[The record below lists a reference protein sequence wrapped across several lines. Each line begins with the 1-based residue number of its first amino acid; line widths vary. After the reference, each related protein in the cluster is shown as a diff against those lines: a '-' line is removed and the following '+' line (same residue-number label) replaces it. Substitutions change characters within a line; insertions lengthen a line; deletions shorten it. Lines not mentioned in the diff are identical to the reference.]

1 VESFLSAW
9 LVPHNCPLSRI
20 VTFFALFVFVFFNDD
35 IAAHS
40 HFRVYLISTA
50 FGRQVVSLF
59 HLKPSVDANLGTR
72 ESFNGGFVVGKRGSD
87 GVRPEY
93 GPFEIEKGQTRIM
106 QSSTGGFQPNDRKHI
121 QQSELCATC
130 HSLYTTALGAG
141 GKELGIFPEQ
151 MPYPEWLH
159 SDYKDKQSCQACHM
173 PVVKEPVRITRVLGV
188 PREGLARHIFVA
200 ANYFMQHMLNN
211 YRVDLSVVA
220 QSEELTTAADRTVD
234 FLRTQTAK
242 LSVSAPEMRN
252 ARLEADVTV
261 ENISGHKFP
270 TAYPSRRAWLQVTV
284 RDGANRVIFESGALH
299 ADGSIE
305 SNDNDADP
313 GLFEPHYQEIRSTDQ
328 VQIYE
333 PILKNEKGEI
343 TTSLISAVA
352 YAKDN
357 RILPHGFDKATA
369 DADIAVHGGAENDD
383 AFNDKGHR
391 VRYSA
396 AVGDATGPFRV
407 EAELWYEPIGFRWAH
422 NLAPYDAVEPKKF
435 LGYYKAMSNDAA
447 VLIARASNTGK

>member
-1 VESFLSAW
+1 
-9 LVPHNCPLSRI
+9 
-20 VTFFALFVFVFFNDD
+20 
-35 IAAHS
+35 
-40 HFRVYLISTA
+40 
-50 FGRQVVSLF
+50 
-59 HLKPSVDANLGTR
+59 
-72 ESFNGGFVVGKRGSD
+72 
-87 GVRPEY
+87 
-93 GPFEIEKGQTRIM
+93 
-106 QSSTGGFQPNDRKHI
+106 
-121 QQSELCATC
+121 
-130 HSLYTTALGAG
+130 
-141 GKELGIFPEQ
+141 
-151 MPYPEWLH
+151 
-159 SDYKDKQSCQACHM
+159 
-173 PVVKEPVRITRVLGV
+173 
-188 PREGLARHIFVA
+188 
-200 ANYFMQHMLNN
+200 
-211 YRVDLSVVA
+211 
-220 QSEELTTAADRTVD
+220 
-234 FLRTQTAK
+234 
-242 LSVSAPEMRN
+242 
-252 ARLEADVTV
+252 
-261 ENISGHKFP
+261 
-270 TAYPSRRAWLQVTV
+270 V